1 MSPPQSGHGGMLNCC
16 LRLDHV
22 TSTIRARWYVELFDQ
37 LSVNL
42 CVSIRC
48 NVDNLSCKV
57 RVEVPD
63 VVLKR

>member
-1 MSPPQSGHGGMLNCC
+1 MLNCY

-22 TSTIRARWYVELFDQ
+22 TSTIRARWNVELFDQ
-37 LSVNL
+37 LSVDL